1 MFTITQ
7 KGEQYILDAGNDW
20 FDDDMTYF
28 AEVKPDPSQ
37 KVWSKLDANRQQTI
51 LNVIQSALQDREEEH
66 YKFAEYLGALLAL
79 NPSLSK
85 EMREQLESSPSEIIK
100 KALHV

>member
-1 MFTITQ
+1 
-7 KGEQYILDAGNDW
+7 
-20 FDDDMTYF
+20 MTYF
-28 AEVKPDPSQ
+28 AEANPDPSQ

-51 LNVIQSALQDREEEH
+51 LDVIQSALQDRDEEGH
-66 YKFAEYLGALLAL
+66 KFAEYLGALLAL

-85 EMREQLESSPSEIIK
+85 EMREQLASSPSEIIK